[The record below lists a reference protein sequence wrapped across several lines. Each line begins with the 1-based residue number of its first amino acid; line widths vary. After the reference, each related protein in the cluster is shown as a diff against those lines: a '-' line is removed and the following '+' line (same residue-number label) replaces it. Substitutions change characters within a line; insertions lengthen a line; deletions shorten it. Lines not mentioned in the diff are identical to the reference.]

1 MTAIMRWF
9 SNHKQRPFCLIVD
22 FVPPSPLAK
31 IEQHDQRT
39 DPAQE
44 MAHMKTPGQNLL
56 QGVRIQV
63 YGFLT
68 LQCDVSISA

>member
-56 QGVRIQV
+56 
-63 YGFLT
+63 
-68 LQCDVSISA
+68 